1 VLESDR
7 RKAKLLMKGL
17 TILVT
22 GGAGFIGS
30 HLTERLLAL
39 ESKVIVLD
47 NYSAANRGNLDGI
60 ASNPKLTVVEGDIL
74 NARTVDRLVKK
85 ADYVFHLAC
94 KVIGLSLVEPKIV
107 HEVNAT
113 GTLNVC
119 MACRRHESE
128 RLVYVSSSEVYGTA
142 KYVPMDENHPFCP
155 TTPYGASKAAG
166 ELYVQSFYHTW
177 NLPAVIARPFNT
189 YGPRSRTDQYSA
201 VIRRFIDRLLKD
213 KPPIIYG
220 DGKQTRDFTYVSDVV
235 DGIIKTAECDKLVGE
250 AVNIARGEEVSIV
263 KVADIVSKLLGK
275 KGRIEPIFEEQRPGD
290 VRRHIADISKA
301 QKLLKFKPEVS
312 IEDGIERLIEWRKA
326 QEE

>member
-1 VLESDR
+1 MLV
-7 RKAKLLMKGL
+7 KGL
-17 TILVT
+17 RILVT

-39 ESKVIVLD
+39 GNEVIVLD
-47 NYSAANRGNLDGI
+47 DYSAANRGNLDAV
-60 ASNPKLTVVEGDIL
+60 ASHPRLRVVEGDIL
-74 NARTVDRLVKK
+74 NARTVGSLVKK
-85 ADYVFHLAC
+85 ADQVFHLAC
-94 KVIGLSLVEPKIV
+94 KVIGLSLVDPKIV

-119 MACRRHESE
+119 MACRKHESK

-155 TTPYGASKAAG
+155 TTPYGAGKAAG
-166 ELYVQSFYHTW
+166 ELYVRSFYYTW

-189 YGPRSRTDQYSA
+189 YGPRSRTDRYSA

-235 DGIIKTAECDKLVGE
+235 DGIIKTAECDELIGD
-250 AVNIARGEEVSIV
+250 AVNIARGEEVSIIRI
-263 KVADIVSKLLGK
+263 AEIASKLLGK
-275 KGRIEPIFEEQRPGD
+275 KGKIEPVFQEERPGD
-290 VRRHIADISKA
+290 VRRHMADISKA
-301 QKLLKFKPEVS
+301 RNLLRFKPEVS
-312 IEDGIERLIEWRKA
+312 IEDGIERLIEWRKTL
-326 QEE
+326 E